1 MTSSSSAPDAS
12 PRPDPKLDLTH
23 VTRIEFI
30 NAMAHLYRGE
40 LGEAT
45 AWRTRIDA
53 TSNWAIVLSATALS
67 FVFADKSSERH
78 VLIPIITLFVT
89 SMLLM
94 EARRYRFYDI
104 WRTRARM
111 LEINFYRPML
121 DGSAPT
127 DADWAATLAH
137 DLEWPHFH
145 MPWWEAAG
153 RRLRRNYQWIY
164 GVLLASWLVLL
175 VSHPTATTELGEIA
189 ARAAIGPISGRLSS
203 PACLR
208 STVHWLRWASTA
220 SGKAGLPSRCR
231 PVIPTACIRNIMDQ
245 REHFPVD
252 G

>member
-1 MTSSSSAPDAS
+1 MTVPSFAPDSAPQ
-12 PRPDPKLDLTH
+12 PDPKLDLTH
-23 VTRIEFI
+23 VTRTEFI

-40 LGEAT
+40 VGEAT

-53 TSNWAIVLSATALS
+53 TSNWAVVLSATALS

-89 SMLLM
+89 FMLFM

-111 LEINFYRPML
+111 IEINFYRPML
-121 DGSAPT
+121 DGSAPA
-127 DADWAATLAH
+127 DANWATTLAH

-164 GVLLASWLVLL
+164 GILLASWLILL
-175 VSHPTATTELGEIA
+175 ASHPAPAAGPGEIVE
-189 ARAAIGPISGRLSS
+189 RAAIGPISGLFVITSMLAFYGALAALGIYSFWKSRVAKSL
-203 PACLR
+203 PAGHPGRLR
-208 STVHWLRWASTA
+208 SEQHGSAAL
-220 SGKAGLPSRCR
+220 
-231 PVIPTACIRNIMDQ
+231 
-245 REHFPVD
+245 H
-252 G
+252 

>member
-175 VSHPTATTELGEIA
+175 VSHPTATTNFGEVA
-189 ARAAIGPISGRLSS
+189 ARAAIGPISGLMVIAGMLAFYGALAALGIYSFWKSRIAKSLPAGHPDRLHTEHHG
-203 PACLR
+203 PA
-208 STVHWLRWASTA
+208 
-220 SGKAGLPSRCR
+220 
-231 PVIPTACIRNIMDQ
+231 
-245 REHFPVD
+245 
-252 G
+252 